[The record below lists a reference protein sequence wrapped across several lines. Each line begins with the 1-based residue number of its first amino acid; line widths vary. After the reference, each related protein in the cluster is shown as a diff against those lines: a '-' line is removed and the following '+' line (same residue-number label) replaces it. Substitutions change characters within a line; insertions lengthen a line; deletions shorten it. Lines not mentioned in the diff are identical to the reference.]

1 MVSQIATVLSN
12 NGLNIENMQD
22 KSRKEMAYTLLD
34 VAESVDCKIVD
45 QLMAIDGVIK
55 VRIV

>member
-1 MVSQIATVLSN
+1 
-12 NGLNIENMQD
+12 MQD